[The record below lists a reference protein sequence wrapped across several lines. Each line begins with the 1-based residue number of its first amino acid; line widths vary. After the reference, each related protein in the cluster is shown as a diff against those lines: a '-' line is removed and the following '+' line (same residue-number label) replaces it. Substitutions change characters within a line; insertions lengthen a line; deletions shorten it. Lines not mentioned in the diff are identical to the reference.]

1 MEVEFFLVRN
11 IFLHLHTLL
20 RYRDCVL
27 FSDNMSNEDTI
38 YLGNMHNADA
48 ELQKKMNFMDFLRIC
63 RRTYFVEGQRDVV
76 RECWTE
82 EGHDKTDLEGDCSIL
97 QTWKLKCLRIWGKP
111 AQKALIRNH
120 SPIFKVARWPQELF
134 DLLEQLNDK
143 WKRNELL
150 GQAKGKTKVVR
161 GKSVTS
167 SVSEKDMDK
176 TIGQTYVTALSG
188 LPEGV
193 IKTLLNKCLS
203 LKIPIAALKKE
214 GLELKKKERFMAALN
229 QMVGSDDNQQ
239 TYNKF
244 GQQQIENMFAQFGAP
259 FSKATK
265 PPAGMQRDVTKMK
278 NKRQRILK
286 LKAQIEA
293 GDVNDGE
300 EQKLDEAENPDEND
314 YIKTYKAIVLDGRNF
329 RETDDPIGE
338 YHLNL
343 PSNQIRFVNDNVLD
357 ISDVGKLKADYD
369 LILLD
374 PPYGKTDQTWDQKAW
389 GEEEFDTCF
398 TSAMM
403 MTTSKSFTIVSFC
416 AAEQISTIMKVLRS
430 KAKSFSDAP
439 GDTKAYKGHVCEA
452 LWVKSGHRL
461 HSRESSYLV
470 LHTYRI

>member
-1 MEVEFFLVRN
+1 
-11 IFLHLHTLL
+11 
-20 RYRDCVL
+20 
-27 FSDNMSNEDTI
+27 
-38 YLGNMHNADA
+38 
-48 ELQKKMNFMDFLRIC
+48 
-63 RRTYFVEGQRDVV
+63 
-76 RECWTE
+76 
-82 EGHDKTDLEGDCSIL
+82 
-97 QTWKLKCLRIWGKP
+97 
-111 AQKALIRNH
+111 
-120 SPIFKVARWPQELF
+120 
-134 DLLEQLNDK
+134 
-143 WKRNELL
+143 
-150 GQAKGKTKVVR
+150 
-161 GKSVTS
+161 
-167 SVSEKDMDK
+167 VSEKDMDK

-265 PPAGMQRDVTKMK
+265 PPAGMARDVTKMK
-278 NKRQRILK
+278 NKQKMIAK
-286 LKAQIEA
+286 LKAQVEA
-293 GDVNDGE
+293 GIANDGDE
-300 EQKLDEAENPDEND
+300 EKPEDAENPDNND
-314 YIKTYKAIVLDGRNF
+314 YVKTYKPIVLDGRNF
-329 RETDDPIGE
+329 RETDDPVGE
-338 YHLNL
+338 YYINL
-343 PSNQIRFVNDNVLD
+343 LPTQIRFVNDNVLD

-374 PPYGKTDQTWDQKAW
+374 PPYGKTDQAWDQKAC

-416 AAEQISTIMKVLRS
+416 AAEQISTIMKVMRS
-430 KAKSFSDAP
+430 KAKNFTDDP
-439 GDTKAYKGHVCEA
+439 GDNKAYKGHVCEA
-452 LWVKSGHRL
+452 VWVKSGHRF
-461 HSRESSYLV
+461 HPRESLYFV